1 MKKRQKITISYE
13 GSDYSV
19 EVMKLLK
26 VISYLKD
33 ESIKD
38 ASEENIAKLLEE
50 LQLYDEV
57 FLRNINKA

>member
-1 MKKRQKITISYE
+1 MKKKQKITISYQ

-19 EVMKLLK
+19 EVLKLLK
-26 VISYLKD
+26 VISYLED